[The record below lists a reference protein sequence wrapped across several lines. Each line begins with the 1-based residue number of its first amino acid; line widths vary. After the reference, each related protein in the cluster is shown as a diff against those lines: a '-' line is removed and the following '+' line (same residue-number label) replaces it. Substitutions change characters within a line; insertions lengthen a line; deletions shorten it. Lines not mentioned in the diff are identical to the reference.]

1 MSKRELWEIVRADE
15 LKVGDVIV
23 DEVIFDDDDDFGLAT
38 IGEIRHTE
46 TRVFY
51 RYKNGSGTEYS
62 LAKKSDEG
70 CILRR
75 IPDADDPRVLMR
87 ALEMAVN
94 EIEARDR
101 YGTSPNPKEKDFI
114 DQARREFE
122 SEASDE

>member
-15 LKVGDVIV
+15 LKVGDVV
-23 DEVIFDDDDDFGLAT
+23 FSEYYMQGVTLERHEDGDPPWLWQANEGESWGFDNGPIF
-38 IGEIRHTE
+38 
-46 TRVFY
+46 
-51 RYKNGSGTEYS
+51 
-62 LAKKSDEG
+62 
-70 CILRR
+70 RR

>member
-62 LAKKSDEG
+62 LAKKRAVF
-70 CILRR
+70 RR
-75 IPDADDPRVLMR
+75 IPDADDPRVLR
-87 ALEMAVN
+87 KILFDIA
-94 EIEARDR
+94 
-101 YGTSPNPKEKDFI
+101 KESGWSDDKANRIVDEWI
-114 DQARREFE
+114 DQVRRELE
-122 SEASDE
+122 SEGSDEI